1 MTGIGSGG
9 AGLEDFLAGARAAF
23 SRALGAGTA
32 PRAFFAP
39 GRVNLVGEHVDHSGG
54 PSLALAVDRGTL
66 VLGRPRADRR
76 LRLHG
81 ERPGET
87 VELPLDDLPAVR
99 RGGWEDYALGVLRGL
114 GPSGLPG
121 LDLWVGGDL
130 PVGVGLS
137 SSASFTVAVAL
148 AAGTLAG
155 RPPRADALVELA
167 LAAERDFVGV
177 PCGRLDPVSV
187 VHGRAGRAL
196 WIDAAAA
203 RHEAVPLDLGDAEL
217 LVVESGVER
226 ALVAG
231 AYARRVAEC
240 RAAHEALR
248 EHAPD
253 AEHLARVPAEVLRE
267 RAPSLEPTLAR
278 RARHVI
284 EESGGGPA
292 GPAPRRARGPP
303 GRGRGRG
310 GAREA
315 RARLAAGDL
324 LGLGRLLVG
333 SHASLREAMEV
344 SVPVLDDLVDA
355 ALAVPGVHGARLL
368 GAGFGGSVLV
378 LAERG
383 AAPELAARAA
393 RVAGPGPG
401 AGRVHRLR
409 AGDGPRELGPPD
421 GAGDRGCA

>member
-226 ALVAG
+226 ALAGG

-253 AEHLARVPAEVLRE
+253 AEHLAQVPAEVLRE

-284 EESGGGPA
+284 EES
-292 GPAPRRARGPP
+292 AR
-303 GRGRGRG
+303 
-310 GAREA
+310 AREA

-383 AAPELAARAA
+383 AAPELAASAA

>member
-253 AEHLARVPAEVLRE
+253 AEHLAQVPAEVLRE

-284 EESGGGPA
+284 EESA
-292 GPAPRRARGPP
+292 RAS
-303 GRGRGRG
+303 
-310 GAREA
+310 EA

>member
-253 AEHLARVPAEVLRE
+253 AEHLAQVPAEVLRE

-284 EESGGGPA
+284 EES
-292 GPAPRRARGPP
+292 AR
-303 GRGRGRG
+303 
-310 GAREA
+310 AREA

-383 AAPELAARAA
+383 AAPELAASAA

>member
-23 SRALGAGTA
+23 SRALGGGTA
-32 PRAFFAP
+32 PRTFFAP
-39 GRVNLVGEHVDHSGG
+39 GRVNLLGEHVDHSGG

-87 VELPLDDLPAVR
+87 VELSLDDLPAVR

-137 SSASFTVAVAL
+137 SSASLTVAVAL

-155 RPPRADALVELA
+155 RPPRPDALVELA

-226 ALVAG
+226 ALAGG

-253 AEHLARVPAEVLRE
+253 AEHLAQVPAEVLRE
-267 RAPSLEPTLAR
+267 GAPSLEPTLAR

-284 EESGGGPA
+284 EESA
-292 GPAPRRARGPP
+292 RAH
-303 GRGRGRG
+303 
-310 GAREA
+310 EA

-324 LGLGRLLVG
+324 VGLGRLLVG
-333 SHASLREAMEV
+333 SHASLREGMEV

-355 ALAVPGVHGARLL
+355 ALAVPGVLGARLL

-383 AAPELAARAA
+383 ASPELAARAA

-401 AGRVHRLR
+401 AGRVHCLR

-421 GAGDRGCA
+421 GAEGRGSA

>member
-253 AEHLARVPAEVLRE
+253 AEHLAQVPAEVLRE

-284 EESGGGPA
+284 EES
-292 GPAPRRARGPP
+292 
-303 GRGRGRG
+303 
-310 GAREA
+310 A
-315 RARLAAGDL
+315 RASEALERLAAGDL